1 MRDLTPEI
9 IKSLSND
16 QIELLAELG
25 ELAKTEKDLTE
36 KIENTRK
43 QSENVG
49 LNRSNRTTKALF
61 EDTNFDEL
69 LSIKSIREREAIR
82 EKIAGLM
89 QALIEAGLG
98 DLTFVRRQALNYG
111 VELKKKE

>member
-1 MRDLTPEI
+1 MRELTPEI

-25 ELAKTEKDLTE
+25 ELAKSEKDLTE

-43 QSENVG
+43 ESENVG

-98 DLTFVRRQALNYG
+98 DLALVRRQALNYG

>member
-25 ELAKTEKDLTE
+25 ELAKAEKDLTE

-49 LNRSNRTTKALF
+49 LNRSNRGTKALF

-89 QALIEAGLG
+89 QALIEVGLG
-98 DLTFVRRQALNYG
+98 DLALVRRQALNYG
-111 VELKKKE
+111 VEIKKKE